1 LSVASDEEFPGLNT
15 AGLSLLCAIISQ
27 MLARQRSPWH
37 NNLMN
42 TSRTSQIKAKAA
54 QYYAVGIAFFS
65 VIVGIVV
72 TIMVIVNRNS

>member
-1 LSVASDEEFPGLNT
+1 MYCHFCARLFPKCLLDSDTPG
-15 AGLSLLCAIISQ
+15 I
-27 MLARQRSPWH
+27 

-65 VIVGIVV
+65 VIVGILV

>member
-1 LSVASDEEFPGLNT
+1 M
-15 AGLSLLCAIISQ
+15 CAN
-27 MLARQRSPWH
+27 ARQLLAGWPSRWQ
-37 NNLMN
+37 NIFMN
-42 TSRTSQIKAKAA
+42 TSQASQIKAKAT

>member
-1 LSVASDEEFPGLNT
+1 MRDYLLNACLT
-15 AGLSLLCAIISQ
+15 TT
-27 MLARQRSPWH
+27 PWH

-42 TSRTSQIKAKAA
+42 TSRTSQVKAKAA

-65 VIVGIVV
+65 VLVGIVV

>member
-1 LSVASDEEFPGLNT
+1 
-15 AGLSLLCAIISQ
+15 
-27 MLARQRSPWH
+27 
-37 NNLMN
+37 MN
-42 TSRTSQIKAKAA
+42 TSQASQIKAKAT

>member
-1 LSVASDEEFPGLNT
+1 
-15 AGLSLLCAIISQ
+15 
-27 MLARQRSPWH
+27 MLARQRHPWH

-42 TSRTSQIKAKAA
+42 TSRTSQVKAKAA

-65 VIVGIVV
+65 VLVGIVV